1 MSEKGGTPDYFGGA
15 ELLEL
20 FKKASAILAESTEKL
35 EKLAEDPQNG
45 DAKVLGLIL
54 TQQKQ
59 LALLVDLLVAFVK
72 RASEYINMLVKGY
85 MILSY
90 AFEAINNRLP
100 DELRVAKLLE
110 EISKGEGASEDA
122 KRLLE
127 ALRKLVEQ
135 NERRLEEDIKEG
147 RIA

>member
-20 FKKASAILAESTEKL
+20 FKKASTILADSTEKL
-35 EKLAEDPQNG
+35 EKLAEDPRNK
-45 DAKVLGLIL
+45 DAQLLGLIL

-59 LALLVDLLVAFVK
+59 LALFIDLLAAFVK
-72 RASEYINMLVKGY
+72 RTSEYINMLVKGY

-90 AFEAINNRLP
+90 AFEAINSRLP
-100 DELRVAKLLE
+100 DELRLAKLLE
-110 EISKGEGASEDA
+110 EISKGEEVSEDT

-135 NERRLEEDIKEG
+135 SERRLEEDIREG